1 MDYIQMTLD
10 DWVSVKEQLKKD
22 LLGVQESFVRIGYTL
37 RRIEDQKLYEKDGY
51 ASIANFAKAE
61 YGLEESTVSRFIS
74 INRKY
79 SIDGYSD
86 RLRPEFAELGSSKLA
101 EMLTLPDGDMEMIRP
116 EATRK
121 SIRELKQFNK
131 ATPELGIADDVQE
144 LVIRFYERNR
154 EILNELYSSEA
165 YITGEIDKLVEIVNP
180 GGNKTFRRGLFIL
193 IMYEDNIKIK
203 KIGESPQTMEWSEFF
218 AITQDIFAE
227 AAAGP
232 NTWENYF
239 KGGTDERGEYEKK
252 DSGGGNEDTEGILED
267 REEREAGHSDTR
279 KDEGRSDEPV
289 KPENDDTSDAGIGDA
304 REDSATAGENGI
316 GAAECL
322 KKQEAEKA
330 EEKVVAPAQKAPE
343 TKEKPVP
350 PKPVESTYTT
360 RKVYMESLSEYG
372 MACYI
377 AKIARNTEVTTE
389 NLEDIEWLERWL
401 SEKVDEWGV
410 EKEAENE

>member
-61 YGLEESTVSRFIS
+61 YGLEASTVSRFIS

-116 EATRK
+116 EATRE

-131 ATPELGIADDVQE
+131 AAPELGIADDVQG

-239 KGGTDERGEYEKK
+239 AENAPEMPPEETEEKTEETEHEEVQEKESSIEPERQEPKKQNEEKK
-252 DSGGGNEDTEGILED
+252 
-267 REEREAGHSDTR
+267 
-279 KDEGRSDEPV
+279 
-289 KPENDDTSDAGIGDA
+289 KPES
-304 REDSATAGENGI
+304 
-316 GAAECL
+316 L
-322 KKQEAEKA
+322 P
-330 EEKVVAPAQKAPE
+330 VAPAQKTPE
-343 TKEKPVP
+343 TKEKPAL
-350 PKPVESTYTT
+350 PKPVKPTYTT